1 MLRCLPF
8 KQMLVLTRP
17 WALPNFGLGLVVL
30 LDGHLSLERSFV
42 SFRDDLVATDRK
54 IYTRCICIRFICPI
68 QMTFHFRNLEINV
81 GFIGDHIHL
90 DMIFSILFFY

>member
-1 MLRCLPF
+1 MLWCLPF

-30 LDGHLSLERSFV
+30 HDVHLSLERSFV
-42 SFRDDLVATDRK
+42 SFRDDLVAIDRK

-68 QMTFHFRNLEINV
+68 QMRFHF
-81 GFIGDHIHL
+81 
-90 DMIFSILFFY
+90 

>member
-17 WALPNFGLGLVVL
+17 WALSNFGLGLVVPH
-30 LDGHLSLERSFV
+30 DVHLSLEQSFV
-42 SFRDDLVATDRK
+42 LFRDDLVATDRK

-68 QMTFHFRNLEINV
+68 QTIFH
-81 GFIGDHIHL
+81 
-90 DMIFSILFFY
+90 